1 MSTAQQNYDAR
12 ILKEID
18 IFSGQTDV
26 HDLPEIFHYWSN
38 RYVRPKLEP
47 FGFSSPQGMFKL
59 YLQRQCER
67 EPGGRGPHGLL
78 RFISIG
84 AGNCDLEI
92 ELARHLKSQGHTR
105 FVIDCLDLNGA
116 MLKRGR
122 EEATQKGVEDQIGFV
137 QGDFNEWEP
146 AQEYDAVLASH
157 ALHHVVNLEGLFQQV
172 KKALAPHGQFIVSD
186 MIGRNGHQ
194 RWPEALEI
202 VQELWQ
208 ELPEAYRYNRMLRR
222 QEDTFLDW
230 DCSQQSFE
238 GIRSQDILPL
248 LLNHFHFELFVPYG
262 NVIDPFVD
270 RAFGHHFDASAAWD
284 RAFID
289 RVHQRD
295 EEAMLAGRIKPV
307 HMEAVLRKDFSES
320 ILCERPFTPE
330 FSVRWPDTHLI
341 VQELQNRI
349 AKLDD
354 EKADLEQSNA
364 ALSQEK
370 AELEQ
375 AKSDLEHSKAALQR
389 DKAEIERHAATLEL
403 QVQMAADSRWVRAGN
418 KLGVGPRFR

>member
-1 MSTAQQNYDAR
+1 MSTAQQDYDAR
-12 ILKEID
+12 VLKEID
-18 IFSGQTDV
+18 TFSGQTDV
-26 HDLPEIFHYWSN
+26 HDLPAIYHYWSN
-38 RYVRPKLEP
+38 RYVRPKLER

-59 YLQRQCER
+59 YLQRQCEGY
-67 EPGGRGPHGLL
+67 PGRGGVL

-84 AGNCDLEI
+84 AGNCELEI
-92 ELARHLKSQGHTR
+92 ELAQHLKSQGHTR

-116 MLKRGR
+116 MLKRGQ
-122 EEATQKGVEDQIGFV
+122 EEAKQKGVEDQVGFL
-137 QGDFNEWEP
+137 QADFNDWEP

-157 ALHHVVNLEGLFQQV
+157 SLHHVVNLEGLFKQV
-172 KKALAPHGQFIVSD
+172 QTALAPHGQFIVSD

-222 QEDTFLDW
+222 QEDTFLNW
-230 DCSQQSFE
+230 DCSQEGFE

-270 RAFGHHFDASAAWD
+270 RPFGHHFDASKAWD

-307 HMEAVLRKDFSES
+307 HMEAVLRKDFSEK
-320 ILCERPFTPE
+320 ILCPRPFTPE
-330 FSVRWPDTHLI
+330 FSVRWPDTYLV
-341 VQELQNRI
+341 VQDLEKRI
-349 AKLDD
+349 EKLEN
-354 EKADLEQSNA
+354 EKADLERTNA
-364 ALSQEK
+364 ALLQERT
-370 AELEQ
+370 ELEL
-375 AKSDLEHSKAALQR
+375 ANSDLEQSKAALER
-389 DKAEIERHAATLEL
+389 DKAEIERHAATLRL
-403 QVQMAADSRWVRAGN
+403 QMQMAAGSRWVRAGN
-418 KLGVGPRFR
+418 KLGVGPKFR